1 MTDRNLVRHFNW
13 LDIEPD
19 EKLDAS
25 TGWVKMD
32 VRWVATKESCGT
44 EGAVMG
50 RTIFRPRLEGESSKH
65 DHHTHPNAEEIIHI
79 IRGTGRGLSGTE
91 WFDLVPGD
99 VLFVPKG
106 EDHVVE
112 NTSEVEPLEV
122 IFVYAPATNLEEA
135 GYNPLGHGKK

>member
-1 MTDRNLVRHFNW
+1 MADRKVVRHFNW

-19 EKLDAS
+19 PKLDES

-65 DHHTHPNAEEIIHI
+65 DLHIHPNAEEIIHVL
-79 IRGTGRGLSGTE
+79 RGTGRGRSGDE
-91 WFDLVPGD
+91 WFDLKPGD

-106 EDHVVE
+106 ELHIVE

-122 IFVYAPATNLEEA
+122 IFVYAPGTNLEEA
-135 GYNPLGHGKK
+135 GYERKH